1 MGQARLLSVIS
12 RLRIGLSTNKANATT
27 TKFITAVTANTMC
40 QLPVAVLIMLA
51 TGTRKAEVPFAV
63 YSRLRFTVA
72 NFAPKLSVQVE
83 GNRLKISPQV
93 RKISAANSTKAHGA
107 VPSVPSSQ

>member
-1 MGQARLLSVIS
+1 MPDASAHATRFPARSYQVEKKPRPFGTDGDFMGQARLLSVIS

-72 NFAPKLSVQVE
+72 NFAP
-83 GNRLKISPQV
+83 
-93 RKISAANSTKAHGA
+93 
-107 VPSVPSSQ
+107 